1 MSTGIDAAHTGAATG
16 PDRIASR
23 AQFALAGVYFLAVA
37 VALARAAQFSG
48 RLYLPHQGDE
58 FTGNADLWP
67 GALAVVWL
75 ALMIVMSSV
84 PLLSGLMALF
94 ALAQLASA
102 RVRADRRRRRTLLA
116 STVLSALV
124 VAASFTPQA
133 QTVLGWLLD

>member
-1 MSTGIDAAHTGAATG
+1 M
-16 PDRIASR
+16 
-23 AQFALAGVYFLAVA
+23 YFLAVA
-37 VALARAAQFSG
+37 VALGRAAQFSG
-48 RLYLPHQGDE
+48 RLYLPSQGDE
-58 FTGNADLWP
+58 YTGNADLWP

-94 ALAQLASA
+94 ALAQLATA

-124 VAASFTPQA
+124 VAASFTSQA
-133 QTVLGWLLD
+133 QTVLAWLLD